1 MSKVREQESWFVV
14 TLEIIQSVAM
24 FGIFKKKSPKEKLY
38 AQYKKLM
45 QEAHALSTSNRSLS
59 DQKTAEA
66 NEVMK
71 QIEAIRRPPKGQ

>member
-1 MSKVREQESWFVV
+1 
-14 TLEIIQSVAM
+14 M

-45 QEAHALSTSNRSLS
+45 QEAHTLSTNNRSLS
-59 DQKTAEA
+59 DKKTAEA

-71 QIEAIRRPPKGQ
+71 QIEAME